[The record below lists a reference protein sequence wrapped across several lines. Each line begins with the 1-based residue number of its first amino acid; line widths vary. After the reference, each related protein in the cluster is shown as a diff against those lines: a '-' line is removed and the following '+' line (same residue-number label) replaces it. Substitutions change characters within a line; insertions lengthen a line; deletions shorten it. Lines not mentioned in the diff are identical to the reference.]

1 MKLNLK
7 TIAAAAVLGIATVGS
22 AMAQQAPASSINELL
37 NRLRSDVREA
47 SQENQQR
54 LQEFRQARNQ
64 QTSLLAGARST
75 LAGLEAQADS
85 LEAQF
90 ANNQVRIDELAEEL
104 RAAQGEFGELF
115 GVARQTAG
123 EFGSLIEGSLAS
135 AQHPGR
141 AGPLLELANS
151 RVLPTRTELDTIYRS
166 ITEEM
171 IYQGEI
177 ASFDAPVADLDC
189 SGDYD
194 VTRVGVFVSYAMCG
208 GNPSFTRWA
217 LPENPVGDAD
227 FVLTALPSQ
236 PPGNILGAASAL
248 YNAEPGEIVSGP
260 VDPSRGGLLL
270 VYRDIPD
277 LGQRIEQGRIVGKII
292 LGLLAVSV
300 AFGLF
305 RLLMLV
311 LESMAVAGQKRR
323 STPSK
328 GNSLGRVML
337 AYESVKDHNE
347 EVIEMKLDEAILR
360 ETPKLEFGL
369 NFLKLAA
376 GIAPL
381 LGLLG
386 TVTGMIRTFTQIT
399 LFGTGDPRIMAGGIS
414 EALVTTVLGLISAIP
429 LLFLHSFA
437 ASFARGVQQTLEEQA
452 AGIVARHAE
461 ERAGRSA

>member
-1 MKLNLK
+1 
-7 TIAAAAVLGIATVGS
+7 
-22 AMAQQAPASSINELL
+22 
-37 NRLRSDVREA
+37 
-47 SQENQQR
+47 
-54 LQEFRQARNQ
+54 
-64 QTSLLAGARST
+64 
-75 LAGLEAQADS
+75 
-85 LEAQF
+85 
-90 ANNQVRIDELAEEL
+90 
-104 RAAQGEFGELF
+104 
-115 GVARQTAG
+115 
-123 EFGSLIEGSLAS
+123 
-135 AQHPGR
+135 
-141 AGPLLELANS
+141 
-151 RVLPTRTELDTIYRS
+151 
-166 ITEEM
+166 
-171 IYQGEI
+171 
-177 ASFDAPVADLDC
+177 
-189 SGDYD
+189 
-194 VTRVGVFVSYAMCG
+194 VGVFVSYAMCG
-208 GNPSFTRWA
+208 GTASFTRWA

-227 FVLTALPSQ
+227 YVLTALPSQ
-236 PPGNILGAASAL
+236 PPGNILGAAVAL

-305 RLLMLV
+305 RLLMLI

-337 AYESVKDHNE
+337 AYESVKDHSE